1 MIKDIN
7 MNVLYITNIPS
18 PYRVDYFNE
27 LGKYCDLTVLFE
39 KKTSDE
45 RDASWKNYDF
55 KNFKGV
61 FLRGKSYKTDG
72 AVCFDIVRYLKPKAF
87 DHIVCA
93 NFTSPTGML
102 AIEYMRLRGMEYYL
116 ESDGGFPKNGKSFK
130 EVLKRHFIK
139 GAKGYFSTGATHDG
153 YYLAYGAKKE
163 RILRYPFTSLKAEDV
178 LLKTPSEDEKLTL
191 RKELGMTEK
200 NIVISVGRFIECKAF
215 DILIKSAKSFPEN
228 TGVYIIGGVPTKE
241 YTDLAKGMNNI
252 HFVDFKQKEELKK
265 YYKAAD
271 IFTLLTRGDVWG
283 LVINEAMSMGLPVVT
298 TDKCIAGLELI
309 KDGFNGYIVPVDDT
323 ETVAEKITHIVNS
336 NSAKMLGKNALD
348 TIFDYTF
355 TEMAK
360 AHLKAF
366 EVD

>member
-1 MIKDIN
+1 MKVLFLT
-7 MNVLYITNIPS
+7 NVPS
-18 PYRVDYFNE
+18 PYRVDFFNE
-27 LGKYCDLTVLFE
+27 LGKSCELTVLFE
-39 KKTSDE
+39 KSTSDE
-45 RDASWKNYDF
+45 RDASWKNYNF
-55 KNFKGV
+55 QNFKGI
-61 FLRGKSYKTDG
+61 FLKGKAYKTDG
-72 AVCFDIVRYLKPKAF
+72 AFCLEVIKYLKRGAY
-87 DHIVCA
+87 DHIVCS
-93 NFTSPTGML
+93 NFSSPTGML
-102 AIEYMRLRGMEYYL
+102 AIEFMRLKGIRYFL
-116 ESDGGFPKNGKSFK
+116 ESDGGFPKDGKGIK
-130 EVLKRHFIK
+130 EAVKRHFIK

-228 TGVYIIGGVPTKE
+228 TGVYIIGGVPPKE

-309 KDGFNGYIVPVDDT
+309 KDDFNGYIIPVDNT
-323 ETVAEKITHIVNS
+323 KAVAEKITHIINS
-336 NSAKMLGKNALD
+336 GSSEALGKNALD
-348 TIFDYTF
+348 TILEYTF
-355 TEMAK
+355 AGMAK
-360 AHLKAF
+360 AHLDIF
-366 EVD
+366 RRG